1 MIKLL
6 QLIGFLSVF
15 AMNLTGQNEIDS
27 LLNIVNKSSEAEK
40 ASALLQLSDIYLG
53 INLDSSLDYASQMLE
68 ISKKLNDNEN
78 QGQALKKIGIVYYYG
93 GMVDSALV
101 FLTQSLEM
109 FKQTDNISQQANLI
123 NSIGI
128 IISDK
133 GDYNKSLDH
142 YQQAK
147 MLYESVND
155 SAGIAGVLG
164 NIGSIYLNVGSYE
177 KALDYFTQSHELAT
191 KCNDEF
197 SVMSSTN
204 NIGMVYHYWGKFEEA
219 VKYYHKS
226 LDYSEEQG
234 DKRTAAQINM
244 NIGIIYCDWGKYSKA
259 IDYYK
264 KSEHIQQEL
273 NDVNNLINTN
283 NNIAIVYENMDSL
296 NKALDYYNKALHIS
310 TEIGRKRAIARAN
323 LNLGVFYS
331 KRKEY
336 HKSIRHYKNALDI
349 REEIGDLH
357 GIATALLGIG
367 QVYCF
372 LGEYQKGVEQFHKSL
387 PILNELGALDQL
399 KENYAA
405 LADVHGKL
413 GNYRKAYDYMLQ
425 YSETKDS
432 LYNENTHQQL
442 TDIQTKYETEQKE
455 KEILILNKD
464 NQLKALKVKEQNE
477 AIAKQRIAII
487 AFVVVF
493 LIIIIFSVIVYRL
506 YNRIKNANQ
515 KLAMQNAEIIEQK
528 EEIQTQNNEI
538 FAKNEV
544 LKNQND
550 EISSQRDEI
559 EAQRDLVVY
568 QKDQIEQIFDEL
580 SQSIDYAKQIQTSIL
595 PEVSILNEQGIE
607 NFILF
612 KPKDRVSGDFYWWTT
627 LNEFTVI
634 TVSDCTGHGV
644 PGAFMSFLGISFLN
658 EIVTKEYI
666 THPGV
671 ILRKLRKDI
680 IKTLAQTGEE
690 GTHKDGMDMS
700 LLIVNHKENT
710 ISWAGANN
718 PLWIIRANDTKEY
731 EDLAEKI
738 EEIKPDKMPI
748 GIYRRMDMFTAHDL
762 QLHKDDRVYMFS
774 DGYADQFGGPGGKKF
789 KSRAFKRLLAQ
800 TANLTIA
807 EQGEV
812 IEKTLSNWMRWE
824 GGIYQQVDDI
834 TVFGA
839 IIKNR

>member
-1 MIKLL
+1 
-6 QLIGFLSVF
+6 
-15 AMNLTGQNEIDS
+15 
-27 LLNIVNKSSEAEK
+27 
-40 ASALLQLSDIYLG
+40 
-53 INLDSSLDYASQMLE
+53 
-68 ISKKLNDNEN
+68 
-78 QGQALKKIGIVYYYG
+78 
-93 GMVDSALV
+93 
-101 FLTQSLEM
+101 
-109 FKQTDNISQQANLI
+109 
-123 NSIGI
+123 
-128 IISDK
+128 
-133 GDYNKSLDH
+133 
-142 YQQAK
+142 
-147 MLYESVND
+147 
-155 SAGIAGVLG
+155 
-164 NIGSIYLNVGSYE
+164 
-177 KALDYFTQSHELAT
+177 
-191 KCNDEF
+191 
-197 SVMSSTN
+197 
-204 NIGMVYHYWGKFEEA
+204 
-219 VKYYHKS
+219 
-226 LDYSEEQG
+226 
-234 DKRTAAQINM
+234 
-244 NIGIIYCDWGKYSKA
+244 
-259 IDYYK
+259 
-264 KSEHIQQEL
+264 
-273 NDVNNLINTN
+273 
-283 NNIAIVYENMDSL
+283 
-296 NKALDYYNKALHIS
+296 
-310 TEIGRKRAIARAN
+310 
-323 LNLGVFYS
+323 
-331 KRKEY
+331 
-336 HKSIRHYKNALDI
+336 
-349 REEIGDLH
+349 
-357 GIATALLGIG
+357 
-367 QVYCF
+367 
-372 LGEYQKGVEQFHKSL
+372 
-387 PILNELGALDQL
+387 
-399 KENYAA
+399 
-405 LADVHGKL
+405 
-413 GNYRKAYDYMLQ
+413 MLQ

-528 EEIQTQNNEI
+528 EEIQTQNNE
-538 FAKNEV
+538 
-544 LKNQND
+544 
-550 EISSQRDEI
+550 
-559 EAQRDLVVY
+559 
-568 QKDQIEQIFDEL
+568 IFDEL